1 MATTIKQGDAY
12 SLPVAVTLD
21 NTAINIADIECV
33 EFYIGEL
40 RKTYP
45 AEATF
50 DAGSGYF
57 YVPMTQQ
64 ETFAFEADSSLN
76 LDVRVKFVGGN
87 VMGVKRMGIVNV
99 VDATSEVIL

>member
-33 EFYIGEL
+33 EFYIGDL

-45 AEATF
+45 AEASF

-57 YVPMTQQ
+57 YVPMTQK
-64 ETFAFEADSSLN
+64 ETFAFEADSLLS

-99 VDATSEVIL
+99 VDATSEEVL

>member
-21 NTAINIADIECV
+21 NAAINIADIECV
-33 EFYIGEL
+33 EFYIGNL

-45 AEATF
+45 AEASY
-50 DAGSGYF
+50 DVGSGYF
-57 YVPMTQQ
+57 YVPLTQQ
-64 ETFAFEADSSLN
+64 ETFAFEADASLD

-99 VDATSEVIL
+99 VDATSEVVL